1 MFYGR
6 SAKARER
13 RAAKIR
19 TKYADFPP
27 MRPDVLEVLAQSTDV
42 PSKEQVTLYLEAV
55 PTGAT
60 PRRVLH
66 GFKLSEVTSYVGV
79 LFDDGLSIRWG
90 AYERIRD
97 KEMKVQG
104 AELPF
109 WGMQKV
115 ETFSHEG
122 DDGVLVSGSDGTN
135 AYRIGCLGS
144 DPQDVQAFAEA
155 TEAAR
160 QAYAQRA
167 QPARAQG
174 ARSSAQP
181 VAQRAPA
188 RDAQAPAQ
196 RPAPE
201 GSTQMTVNLDST
213 LPPELQLAALAQ
225 MRALGAVPD
234 DVYRAT
240 VARIRETAD

>member
-19 TKYADFPP
+19 AKYAGFPQ
-27 MRPDVLEVLAQSTDV
+27 MRPELLEVLAQSADV
-42 PSKEQVTLYLEAV
+42 PTKEQVTLYLQAV

-66 GFKLSEVTSYVGV
+66 GFKLSDVTSYVGV

-115 ETFSHEG
+115 EIFSREG

-135 AYRIGCLGS
+135 DYRIGCLGF

-160 QAYAQRA
+160 RTYAQRA
-167 QPARAQG
+167 QQAPVNRPTSG
-174 ARSSAQP
+174 ERSS
-181 VAQRAPA
+181 
-188 RDAQAPAQ
+188 
-196 RPAPE
+196 E
-201 GSTQMTVNLDST
+201 MTVNIDST
-213 LPPELQLAALAQ
+213 LPPEQQLAALEQ
-225 MRALGAVPD
+225 MRALGAVPEA
-234 DVYRAT
+234 VYRGTA
-240 VARIRETAD
+240 ARIRETAG

>member
-19 TKYADFPP
+19 TKYADFPQ
-27 MRPDVLEVLAQSTDV
+27 MRPDLLEVLALSADV

-66 GFKLSEVTSYVGV
+66 GFKLSDVTSYVGV

-90 AYERIRD
+90 SYERVRD

-109 WGMQKV
+109 WGMQKI
-115 ETFSHEG
+115 ETFSVDG

-135 AYRIGCLGS
+135 EYRIGCLGF

-167 QPARAQG
+167 Q
-174 ARSSAQP
+174 
-181 VAQRAPA
+181 RAPA
-188 RDAQAPAQ
+188 QAAQAPAQ
-196 RPAPE
+196 GVQAEAQQAPARSHASA
-201 GSTQMTVNLDST
+201 GSAQMTVNIDST
-213 LPPELQLAALAQ
+213 LPPGQQLAALEQ

-234 DVYRAT
+234 DVYQTTA
-240 VARIRETAD
+240 ARIRGAGG